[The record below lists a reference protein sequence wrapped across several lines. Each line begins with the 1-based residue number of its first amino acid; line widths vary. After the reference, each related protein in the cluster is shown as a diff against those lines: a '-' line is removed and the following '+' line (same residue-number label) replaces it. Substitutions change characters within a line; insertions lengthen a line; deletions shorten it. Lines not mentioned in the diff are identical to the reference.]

1 MMREVQIDSPK
12 RPRAAFQ
19 REAVFAQVLGLLGGA
34 WLGIFPLISRFSY
47 VGITQAKWDIAS
59 IMAGVTLLI
68 VLVMLCFGL
77 NRQVDWRSPGRWLM
91 VGMFA
96 WMALSMVFGSASDTM
111 NEQGKLTVWLGNGKR
126 NEGMSTQLIYLTL
139 LCCFSLAR
147 PAMRPLLVM
156 AAAGMAAFFGVIVGQ
171 YAGYNVLG
179 FYPGFPWY
187 ANMRIT
193 YEFQGTMGQI
203 DMISGYLCLMT
214 PLLLGWW
221 VYRGGRDGWYLLP
234 AGMMSM
240 LLTWMIDVTSGK
252 LTLLA
257 CAALLICLMLVKPE
271 YRRRGLVV
279 LGLMLITYTL
289 RQIIGLP
296 WLDGQAEPWNLPART
311 DAPEL
316 AQCTGD
322 EPVIFPW
329 QVTPRKLLPALLGLM
344 LLAVSPLLGRHPGRG
359 IRLRWII
366 AVCAVLLVL
375 GIAGIALAPIPE
387 SMGTLWELHEVLNGR
402 MQDSFGSERWGIW
415 RYTLRIAGDHLLFGT
430 GPDTF
435 YSVMRNYIAANGIG
449 ITQNFDNP
457 HNLYLAVLM
466 QNGLPALLLMLA
478 GLAVILL
485 RALRRP
491 GGFVLAGAA
500 IGYLLQGVF
509 VFSNIIVTPMFWVVL
524 GMTAALTAPDAPRC
538 AEPPLIS

>member
-1 MMREVQIDSPK
+1 MVSEAQVVPRRHPRPEFRRET
-12 RPRAAFQ
+12 
-19 REAVFAQVLGLLGGA
+19 VFAWVLGLLGGA
-34 WLGIFPLISRFSY
+34 WLGVFPLISRFSY
-47 VGITQAKWDIAS
+47 VAITQAKWNIAAV
-59 IMAGVTLLI
+59 MAGVTLVI
-68 VLVMLCFGL
+68 ALVMLGL
-77 NRQVDWRSPGRWLM
+77 GLWRQVNWRNPGRWLM

-96 WMALSMVFGSASDTM
+96 WMVLSMLFGSASDTT
-111 NEQGKLTVWLGNGKR
+111 NEQGNLTVWLGNGKR

-139 LCCFSLAR
+139 LFCFSLKR
-147 PAMRPLLVM
+147 PAMRPLLMVS
-156 AAAGMAAFFGVIVGQ
+156 ALGMAAFFAVVMGQ

-214 PLLLGWW
+214 PLFLGAW
-221 VYRGGRDGWYLLP
+221 VYQGGRDGWYLLP

-252 LTLLA
+252 LALLA
-257 CAALLICLMLVKPE
+257 CAGLLVCLMVVKPA

-279 LGLMLITYTL
+279 LGLLLVSFTL
-289 RQIIGLP
+289 RQITGLP
-296 WLDGQAEPWNLPART
+296 WLDGQAAPWCLPARA
-311 DAPEL
+311 DAPTL

-322 EPVIFPW
+322 EPVVFPW
-329 QVTPRKLLPALLGLM
+329 NVTFEKLLPALLGLGLV
-344 LLAVSPLLGRHPGRG
+344 LLSLLLGKHPGRAL
-359 IRLRWII
+359 RLRWVIV
-366 AVCAVLLVL
+366 ACALLLVL
-375 GIAGIALAPIPE
+375 GTLFIALAPIPE
-387 SMGTLWELHEVLNGR
+387 SAGTLWELHEVLNGR

-415 RYTLRIAGDHLLFGT
+415 RYTLRIAGDNLLFGT

-435 YSVMRNYIAANGIG
+435 YAVMRDYIAVNGIG

-457 HNLYLAVLM
+457 HNLYLAVMM
-466 QNGLPALLLMLA
+466 QNGLPALALMLA

-485 RALRRP
+485 GARKRP
-491 GGFVLAGAA
+491 GGFVLAGAVL
-500 IGYLLQGVF
+500 GYLVQGIF

-524 GMTAALTAPDAPRC
+524 GMTVALNAPDVPSLPDTQAP
-538 AEPPLIS
+538 